1 MNAIAFT
8 SLFHLKW
15 KSMMITDK
23 AVVLSNKRYD
33 SFESMALNL
42 KGTEAL
48 EEKEEYWY
56 QSLDELSFLANGE
69 NLTMKKLDYKRN
81 PVSTT
86 INLPNAKILNQLIVA
101 MTQDQQFVKSE
112 EKPSVFIVA
121 KASLIQ
127 ILVAG
132 GLTAMLYHAAVDMAD
147 GEPVD
152 TGTRVRPSLFGKIL
166 VAIVETVGS
175 TGVLLI
181 GSAVTLFLLYK
192 LIKKIKNPS
201 AYIIMKRV
209 KNGAVSAE

>member
-1 MNAIAFT
+1 
-8 SLFHLKW
+8 
-15 KSMMITDK
+15 MITDK
-23 AVVLSNKRYD
+23 AVVLSNKRYV
-33 SFESMALNL
+33 SFEAMALNL

-69 NLTMKKLDYKRN
+69 NLTLKKLDYKRN

-86 INLPNAKILNQLIVA
+86 INLPNAEILNQLIVA

-127 ILVAG
+127 FFVAG
-132 GLTAMLYHAAVDMAD
+132 GFTALAYAAAIDMAG
-147 GEPVD
+147 GEQAE
-152 TGTRVRPSLFGKIL
+152 TGGRRGIFKKIL
-166 VAIVETVGS
+166 AAIIEAVGA

-181 GSAVTLFLLYK
+181 GGAITLFILYQ

-201 AYIIMKRV
+201 TYIIMKRV
-209 KNGAVSAE
+209 KNGAVSAK